1 MGRKGILK
9 TSNNSS
15 APAGTAAVAVAPTAS
30 AGVSFPYTNYPI
42 AKYPSPPIRKDYR
55 GRKKTVFLLEFFLF
69 LPAIIFFS
77 VVVVPLCVLLLLC

>member
-42 AKYPSPPIRKDYR
+42 AKYPSTNQERLQ
-55 GRKKTVFLLEFFLF
+55 RKKKTLFLLDFSCFCPLLFFL
-69 LPAIIFFS
+69 
-77 VVVVPLCVLLLLC
+77 LLF